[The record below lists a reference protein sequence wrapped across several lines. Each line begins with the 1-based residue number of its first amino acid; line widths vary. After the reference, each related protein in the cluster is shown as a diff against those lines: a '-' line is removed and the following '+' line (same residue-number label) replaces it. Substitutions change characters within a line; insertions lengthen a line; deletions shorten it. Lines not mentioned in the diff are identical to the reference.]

1 MMLLAPIVLLLGGCR
16 PSLAGSGALTTRA
29 ERVPSL
35 TTTRAA
41 EVTLSRS
48 EALPVVRRSR
58 HSSEPDPRE
67 QAERAAAEVFRSMHA
82 DVLACYTKRLAT
94 HPKAHAA
101 ITVEVLVGQDGR
113 PRDVATTGGA
123 LLGSA
128 VLSCVT
134 RKVMRSAFTPPR
146 DGGSSRV
153 RVPFAFHPDAADDG
167 G

>member
-1 MMLLAPIVLLLGGCR
+1 MLLGPIMLLVGGCH
-16 PSLAGSGALTTRA
+16 PSLSRSAPLA
-29 ERVPSL
+29 
-35 TTTRAA
+35 TRAA
-41 EVTLSRS
+41 RVQPFTASGSEAIARARL
-48 EALPVVRRSR
+48 EALPVAKRSR

-67 QAERAAAEVFRSMHA
+67 QAERDAADVFRSMHP

-101 ITVEVLVGQDGR
+101 ITVEVLVDQDGR

-128 VLSCVT
+128 VLACIT
-134 RKVMRSAFTPPR
+134 RKVMRTAFTPPR

-153 RVPFAFHPDAADDG
+153 RVPFAFHPDAIGDDG
-167 G
+167 

>member
-1 MMLLAPIVLLLGGCR
+1 MLLGSIVLLLGACHPSSLSGGG
-16 PSLAGSGALTTRA
+16 SLATRA
-29 ERVPSL
+29 NRVPSFS
-35 TTTRAA
+35 AA
-41 EVTLSRS
+41 GSEEVGSSRS

-58 HSSEPDPRE
+58 HSSEPAPRE
-67 QAERAAAEVFRSMHA
+67 QAERDAAAVFRSMHA

-134 RKVMRSAFTPPR
+134 RKVMRTAFTPPR

-153 RVPFAFHPDAADDG
+153 RVPFAFHPDDG
-167 G
+167 

>member
-1 MMLLAPIVLLLGGCR
+1 MLLGPIVMLLGGCH
-16 PSLAGSGALTTRA
+16 PSLTGSGPLATRA
-29 ERVPSL
+29 ERVPAF
-35 TTTRAA
+35 TTTRAE
-41 EVTLSRS
+41 EVVRSRS

-67 QAERAAAEVFRSMHA
+67 QAERDAAAVFRSMHA

-123 LLGSA
+123 LLGNA

-134 RKVMRSAFTPPR
+134 RKVMRTGFTPPR

-153 RVPFAFHPDAADDG
+153 QVPFAFHPDG

>member
-1 MMLLAPIVLLLGGCR
+1 MLLGPIVMLLVGCH
-16 PSLAGSGALTTRA
+16 PSLAGSGPLATRA
-29 ERVPSL
+29 ERLQSF
-35 TTTRAA
+35 TTTRSEEIAR
-41 EVTLSRS
+41 SRS

-67 QAERAAAEVFRSMHA
+67 QAERDAAAIFRSMHS

-101 ITVEVLVGQDGR
+101 ITIEVLVGQDGR

-134 RKVMRSAFTPPR
+134 RKVMRTAFTPPR

-153 RVPFAFHPDAADDG
+153 RVPFAFHPDDADDDG
-167 G
+167 